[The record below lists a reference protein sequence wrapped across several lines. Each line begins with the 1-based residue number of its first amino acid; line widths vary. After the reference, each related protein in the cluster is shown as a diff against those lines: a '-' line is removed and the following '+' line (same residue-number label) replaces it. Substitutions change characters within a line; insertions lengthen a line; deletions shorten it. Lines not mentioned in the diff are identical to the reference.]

1 MNIEHPYWYFH
12 SAIPIDVC
20 DQIIDLASSK
30 PKMSGTLG
38 SRATEKRDSK
48 RIDGKVRDSSV
59 TWINDEWIYKLI
71 HPYIKIANKNA
82 GWNFQWDFSEP
93 CQFTEYTKGQ
103 FYGWHCDSAL
113 KPHDKPNDKK
123 INGKIRKLSLTLT
136 LSNREDY
143 EGGDLQFDYKN
154 NKGKATGIIDAMR
167 DKGSLVVFPSFV
179 WHRVTKVTSG
189 KRHSLVS
196 WNLGKPFI

>member
-12 SAIPIDVC
+12 TAIPIDVC

-30 PKMSGTLG
+30 TKMSGTLG
-38 SRATEKRDSK
+38 SRANEKSDSK
-48 RIDGKVRDSSV
+48 RTYDKVRDSSV

-93 CQFTEYTKGQ
+93 YQFTEYTKGQ

-113 KPHDKPNDKK
+113 KPYDKPNDNK
-123 INGKIRKLSLTLT
+123 IDGKIRKLSLTLT

-154 NKGKATGIIDAMR
+154 NKGKVSAIIDDMR

-196 WNLGKPFI
+196 WNLGKPFV